1 MKMMIHFLI
10 LVRRVNLARMK
21 FRVLERV
28 KREVKK
34 TLIVQTRQI
43 APNSK
48 VAKYLYGIVIAILVC
63 GRSCFFRFTDVTDC
77 LGKHKDV

>member
-10 LVRRVNLARMK
+10 LVRRANLARMK

-34 TLIVQTRQI
+34 TLVQTRQI